1 MDILV
6 PWVDSHLTWS
16 RPFKKKGQI
25 RCVISQNLVKIKWF
39 NFSSF
44 FQWLCHFIPANG
56 AHMPVFNAPVLGQ
69 NTGPPLHPHSP
80 RPYSNLSPSPSGIY
94 LPVCGGHWVISCW
107 DSAKGN
113 WRQGFL
119 MSSEKLLRGSAKA
132 SLLQPPIPTSRR
144 EWAKVVWL
152 SVGGQELA
160 ILPRSSLFTT
170 GL

>member
-1 MDILV
+1 MCNF
-6 PWVDSHLTWS
+6 S
-16 RPFKKKGQI
+16 
-25 RCVISQNLVKIKWF
+25 NLVKIKWF

-44 FQWLCHFIPANG
+44 FSDYAISFQQ
-56 AHMPVFNAPVLGQ
+56 M
-69 NTGPPLHPHSP
+69 GPICQCLMLQFLARTQALLFTHTLSP

-94 LPVCGGHWVISCW
+94 LPVCRRHWVISCW

-132 SLLQPPIPTSRR
+132 PLLQPPILTSPR
-144 EWAKVVWL
+144 EWAKVVWV
-152 SVGGQELA
+152 SVGSQELA
-160 ILPRSSLFTT
+160 ILPRSPLFTT